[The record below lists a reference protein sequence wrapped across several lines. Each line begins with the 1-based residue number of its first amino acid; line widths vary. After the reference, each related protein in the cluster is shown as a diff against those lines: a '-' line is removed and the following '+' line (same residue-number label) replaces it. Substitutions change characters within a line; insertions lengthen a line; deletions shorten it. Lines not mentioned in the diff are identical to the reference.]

1 MEVNKKINGG
11 ELTIAPKGS
20 LDTVTTP
27 DLEKEIGDLEN
38 LNSLIIDCKDL
49 DYVSSSGLRLFL
61 KLHKSLSL
69 KGGLKL
75 VNVPPLIKEIFD
87 ITRFSDVLTIELA

>member
-1 MEVNKKINGG
+1 MEVNKQIDDGKM
-11 ELTIAPKGS
+11 TIAPKGS

-61 KLHKSLSL
+61 KLHKNLSL